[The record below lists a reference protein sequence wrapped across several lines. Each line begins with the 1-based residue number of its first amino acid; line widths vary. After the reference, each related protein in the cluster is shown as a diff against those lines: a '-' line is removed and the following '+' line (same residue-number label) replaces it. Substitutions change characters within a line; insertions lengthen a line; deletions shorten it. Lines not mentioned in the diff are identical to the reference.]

1 MRHDTAAA
9 TETAYMLLLG
19 ACACLLAEL
28 LLLPLLFDCGNDDV
42 DHVRRWWQHM
52 ARVRQTAAN
61 GKQIP
66 GQTPAVAAAVALA
79 ARLTVMLTAAVTRVT
94 TMAAMAAAVAA
105 AELIMALLGG

>member
-1 MRHDTAAA
+1 M
-9 TETAYMLLLG
+9 
-19 ACACLLAEL
+19 LAEL

-66 GQTPAVAAAVALA
+66 GQTPAVAAAVVLA
-79 ARLTVMLTAAVTRVT
+79 ARLTVMLTAAVMWVSAAAAAAAAATRVT